1 MFLEKR
7 FNLLKASLLQLENQ
21 SLDLVIYDSSTVLY
35 WVDKVKAV
43 CSTSGFFS
51 LIHIQP
57 MFHFSTPGKC
67 KKIRGFLMFSGGID
81 VEYWLKIG

>member
-43 CSTSGFFS
+43 CPISGFFS

-57 MFHFSTPGKC
+57 MSHFSTP
-67 KKIRGFLMFSGGID
+67 
-81 VEYWLKIG
+81 